1 MMSHT
6 PVKNSGAQAAQ
17 SPQTEQDSTNFEKC
31 HICSERKDNKIECL
45 IIVKCNHSFHRAC
58 IENFLSDNNAC
69 PVCNLSCELS
79 DLKRIT
85 FSTKSSR
92 SRGAKS
98 RGAQTGHQ
106 YTTRSTV
113 QPSFQDTQTT
123 TEFTFPNNA
132 SNQSENF
139 DNEATTAQNVNET
152 SVDSQNVN
160 PSIVDYAQINKMI
173 EVNLGRALKNFK
185 SVPQQ
190 NVQPTIDY
198 NLINK
203 MIETNVS
210 KIFQNLN
217 LTTNTKPTQPQQ
229 PQIVSNVLLQTH
241 QSNRVQQPLS
251 SYVSR
256 GNINTPN
263 PQFRDPNSQTHVQQ
277 QRPFCNPNSNLIYP
291 PRQVSQSATDSNLHP
306 PNLLESNSDNPTQS
320 QDLSQSQPQ
329 SNPTIG
335 SRDSPNLYNNHQFL
349 PSSFSSNTSFSSD
362 KLSSIIQNWGLKFDG
377 TSNGLYVEEFLYRL
391 RSLIN
396 DYFNGDFNFV
406 RPNLHIVLAGKAKN
420 WFWSY
425 HKRAQPII
433 WEDFCNAIKDQYKDF
448 KSPFDIREEI
458 RNRKQKP
465 GESFDMFYESISSLI
480 DRLPN
485 PLSESELVEIIT
497 RNLRPDIR
505 HELLYQPSNS
515 ISNLRKLVQMRES
528 FLNDEYVR
536 RNFAARNPN
545 TFIPRRQVAEIDF
558 ESSDLNQDFNFP
570 QESSIEAVHKPEVVP
585 RCWNCDQ

>member
-17 SPQTEQDSTNFEKC
+17 SPQTEQDSINFEKC

-139 DNEATTAQNVNET
+139 DNETTTAQNVNET
-152 SVDSQNVN
+152 SVDSQIVN

-190 NVQPTIDY
+190 N
-198 NLINK
+198 
-203 MIETNVS
+203 
-210 KIFQNLN
+210 
-217 LTTNTKPTQPQQ
+217 
-229 PQIVSNVLLQTH
+229 
-241 QSNRVQQPLS
+241 
-251 SYVSR
+251 
-256 GNINTPN
+256 
-263 PQFRDPNSQTHVQQ
+263 FRDPNSQTHVQQ

-335 SRDSPNLYNNHQFL
+335 SRDSPNLLFTW
-349 PSSFSSNTSFSSD
+349 NT
-362 KLSSIIQNWGLKFDG
+362 
-377 TSNGLYVEEFLYRL
+377 V
-391 RSLIN
+391 
-396 DYFNGDFNFV
+396 
-406 RPNLHIVLAGKAKN
+406 
-420 WFWSY
+420 
-425 HKRAQPII
+425 
-433 WEDFCNAIKDQYKDF
+433 
-448 KSPFDIREEI
+448 
-458 RNRKQKP
+458 
-465 GESFDMFYESISSLI
+465 
-480 DRLPN
+480 
-485 PLSESELVEIIT
+485 
-497 RNLRPDIR
+497 
-505 HELLYQPSNS
+505 
-515 ISNLRKLVQMRES
+515 KLVIVE
-528 FLNDEYVR
+528 NG
-536 RNFAARNPN
+536 
-545 TFIPRRQVAEIDF
+545 
-558 ESSDLNQDFNFP
+558 SST
-570 QESSIEAVHKPEVVP
+570 E
-585 RCWNCDQ
+585 